1 MKINFAQVP
10 HEDVDMF
17 GEDNLF
23 GPNEAGEFFY
33 NYVEYGTNPGGLD
46 EVAIVDGCNRFMP
59 IAMEHIP
66 ELVTAL
72 NECYKIYLEIASADN
87 TKEYVETNSE
97 AYVKNSQVE
106 YDAQSFLQVAG
117 WPFGR

>member
-1 MKINFAQVP
+1 MKINFAQVSN
-10 HEDVDMF
+10 HDVDMF

-23 GPNEAGEFFY
+23 GPNEQGDFFY
-33 NYVEYGTNPGGLD
+33 NYVEYGTNPGGTD

-66 ELVTAL
+66 DLVTAL
-72 NECYKIYLEIASADN
+72 TECYKIYLELTSAEN

-97 AYVKNSQVE
+97 AYVDNSKVE
-106 YDAQSFLQVAG
+106 YDTQSFSQVTG
-117 WPFGR
+117 